1 MFCHRTFRRYDVDGD
16 GRISKHD
23 LKLAFRSM
31 QRDLTD
37 EDADEWV
44 SKRDSTGT
52 GGVNL
57 VDFIANY
64 G

>member
-1 MFCHRTFRRYDVDGD
+1 MDGD